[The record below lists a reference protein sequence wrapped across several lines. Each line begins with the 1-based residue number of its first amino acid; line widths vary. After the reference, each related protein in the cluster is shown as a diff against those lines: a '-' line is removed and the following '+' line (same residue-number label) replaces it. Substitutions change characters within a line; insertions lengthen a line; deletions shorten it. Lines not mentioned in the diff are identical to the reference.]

1 MAKLSTLGVT
11 FGYGIE
17 TSAGVKPTTFKQMP
31 ECESIGGITLETEQ
45 IDVSSL
51 EDYVTEYTAGRQD
64 TGGTWE
70 ITFHMDP
77 DESVPNI
84 QTLYSESTT
93 AKSSGLST
101 WFQVQFPDM
110 DDAFFVVAETGREI
124 PLPDIAGNEAAI
136 MSISLI
142 ISEYKGLDTK
152 VTWTTSG

>member
-1 MAKLSTLGVT
+1 MSKLSTLGVT

-17 TSAGVKPTTFKQMP
+17 TTAGTKPTTFTQLP

-51 EDYVTEYTAGRQD
+51 EDYTTQYVAGRQD

-77 DESVPNI
+77 DNSIPAI
-84 QTLYSESTT
+84 KKLYEDAST
-93 AKSSGLST
+93 AKTGGKGV
-101 WFQVQFPDM
+101 WFQVAFPDM
-110 DDAFFVVAETGREI
+110 DDAFFVIAETGREI

-136 MSISLI
+136 MSITLVI
-142 ISEYKGLDTK
+142 VEYKGLDTK
-152 VTWTTSG
+152 VEWTPGD

>member
-17 TSAGVKPTTFKQMP
+17 TTAGEKPTTFKQMP

-84 QTLYSESTT
+84 QNLYSESTT

-152 VTWTTSG
+152 VEWS

>member
-1 MAKLSTLGVT
+1 MT

-17 TSAGVKPTTFKQMP
+17 TTAGTKPTTFKQMP

-84 QTLYSESTT
+84 QNLYSESTT

-152 VTWTTSG
+152 VEWS